1 MHIFLRTSWGPPSKT
16 QGDRK
21 EAWLM
26 SSSYTQGGIKH
37 ENNPHCT
44 LRLVGCRLAQVTRH
58 LYPHSVEEQTEA
70 CVLGIK

>member
-1 MHIFLRTSWGPPSKT
+1 
-16 QGDRK
+16 
-21 EAWLM
+21 M